1 MRNLLNR
8 IFDKKSISGC
18 GEVGISAE
26 DTDSAYMHRWRL
38 LALTR
43 GRKLY
48 LHHFFGNDWS
58 MDFHNHPKAFISIG
72 LFGSYVEHQLTEI
85 ITVVEKHG
93 GAPVHSLTPMNVVK
107 IRKYNAPW
115 IRRFGPEHTH
125 RVACEKSCW
134 TLVYVGPHVQSW
146 GFYRLGKWIPYR
158 EYIKHF
164 GSGDCK

>member
-38 LALTR
+38 LSLP
-43 GRKLY
+43 RKRRLY

-58 MDFHNHPKAFISIG
+58 MDFHNHPKEFTSIG
-72 LFGSYVEHQLTEI
+72 LCGSYVEHQLLGYDGVNPPRPI
-85 ITVVEKHG
+85 IRIQTY
-93 GAPVHSLTPMNVVK
+93 
-107 IRKYNAPW
+107 RAPW
-115 IRRFGPEHTH
+115 IRRFGPTHTH
-125 RVACEKSCW
+125 RVECEKSCW

-146 GFYRLGKWIPYR
+146 GFFRLGKWIPYR
-158 EYIKHF
+158 EYLKHF